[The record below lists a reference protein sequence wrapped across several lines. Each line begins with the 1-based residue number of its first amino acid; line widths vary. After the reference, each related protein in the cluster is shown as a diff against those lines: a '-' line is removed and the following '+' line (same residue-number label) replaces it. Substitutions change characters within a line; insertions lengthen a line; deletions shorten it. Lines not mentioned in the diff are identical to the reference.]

1 MKKIAVFPGSFSPFT
16 FGHKSIVERTL
27 PLFDKLIIAIGINS
41 NKTNKFDSEKNQ
53 KWIQSLFAN
62 ENKIEVILV
71 RSATEI
77 RNDIIDHCPQL
88 KLSEEVVL
96 EWIILMLN
104 MPKRKGY

>member
-1 MKKIAVFPGSFSPFT
+1 MKILANDGIS
-16 FGHKSIVERTL
+16 KSGIDQLENAGFNVET
-27 PLFDKLIIAIGINS
+27 
-41 NKTNKFDSEKNQ
+41 EHVNQ
-53 KWIQSLFAN
+53 SDLVNHIN

-77 RNDIIDHCPQL
+77 RNDIIDHCPSL